1 MSWVTCDPKSTIRIL
16 SWPASRSEPAPRT
29 REESRMV
36 IQTYV
41 RPGGPPV
48 KALNTVHHSLKR
60 LFPRDGR
67 HDAWALAPRGP
78 DHRGRVPAAGE
89 TSLCDRGLRIRWWW
103 WWLRPGTAYT
113 GRGADTRVCNE
124 PNAGAQ
130 SCWNRHPLPAA
141 TISTATRAT
150 A

>member
-48 KALNTVHHSLKR
+48 KALDAVHHSLKR

-67 HDAWALAPRGP
+67 HVAWAWRPGGRTNAAGSRR
-78 DHRGRVPAAGE
+78 RGRHRCVIADFVFG
-89 TSLCDRGLRIRWWW
+89 G
-103 WWLRPGTAYT
+103 GGG
-113 GRGADTRVCNE
+113 GRE
-124 PNAGAQ
+124 PPILGG
-130 SCWNRHPLPAA
+130 
-141 TISTATRAT
+141 
-150 A
+150 

>member
-48 KALNTVHHSLKR
+48 KALDAVHHSLKGLPPGGGGHVAGAWR
-60 LFPRDGR
+60 PGGR
-67 HDAWALAPRGP
+67 PN
-78 DHRGRVPAAGE
+78 AAG
-89 TSLCDRGLRIRWWW
+89 SGGGGRLRWVIGDFVW
-103 WWLRPGTAYT
+103 GGGGG
-113 GRGADTRVCNE
+113 GRE
-124 PNAGAQ
+124 PPILGG
-130 SCWNRHPLPAA
+130 
-141 TISTATRAT
+141 
-150 A
+150 